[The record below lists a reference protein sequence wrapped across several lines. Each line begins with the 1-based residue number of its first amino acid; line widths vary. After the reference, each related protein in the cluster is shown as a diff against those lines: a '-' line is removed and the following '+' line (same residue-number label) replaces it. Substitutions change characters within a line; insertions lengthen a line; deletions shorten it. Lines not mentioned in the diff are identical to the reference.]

1 MNVGVWF
8 FEEIEVE
15 LLLLIINI
23 IILVFSSFV
32 IYKGDIVIKKNDVL
46 GMCLWYLVI
55 VIMGIIFLGG

>member
-1 MNVGVWF
+1 MGVWF